1 MDSKNKPDTSAADE
15 QSAELEKQFDENQKK
30 EGEQRDELDK
40 EEMALLKSNG
50 NLQYVDEPLS
60 TRLITGMGSPSSP
73 SSSSNSQ
80 TLTNVVSSFATA
92 SGEEV

>member
-1 MDSKNKPDTSAADE
+1 
-15 QSAELEKQFDENQKK
+15 
-30 EGEQRDELDK
+30 
-40 EEMALLKSNG
+40 MALLKSNG

-60 TRLITGMGSPSSP
+60 TRLITGVGSPSSP